1 MSPSAALA
9 RPRRQPVGIGWRTP
23 HGRALLQRRPA
34 LDFIEVHSE
43 NFFAAGGAA
52 RAALRAAA
60 AHYPLSLHGVG
71 LGLGS
76 AAGLD
81 AWHLDRLAELVRD
94 VAPRHVSDHAAFT
107 QVRRG
112 GRPVHAG
119 DLLPIGFN
127 RTSLALMAQQVDQ
140 VQTRLGRVLAVE
152 NISACLWRA
161 DDEMSEPDFF
171 NALTRCT
178 GCHVLLDLNNLVV
191 NALNRG
197 EPDPVRTACDAV
209 DALDPASV
217 EEIHL
222 AGHDAS
228 GLLVIDDHGS
238 AVGEAVWTVYRHA
251 LARLGPVPTL
261 IEWDTRLP
269 PLDTLL
275 QEAARAAACRPKHPG
290 EAPWARRQAA

>member
-1 MSPSAALA
+1 MNPSAVLA
-9 RPRRQPVGIGWRTP
+9 RPPCRPVGIGWRTP
-23 HGRALLQRRPA
+23 HARALLQRRPA

-81 AWHLDRLAELVRD
+81 AWHLDRLAELVHD

-107 QVRRG
+107 QVRRA

-127 RTSLALMAQQVDQ
+127 RASLALMAQQVDR

-152 NISACLWRA
+152 NISTCLWRA
-161 DDEMSEPDFF
+161 DDEMAEPDFF
-171 NALTRCT
+171 NALTRRT
-178 GCHVLLDLNNLVV
+178 GCQVLLDLNNLVV

-197 EPDPVRTACDAV
+197 EPDPVRSACGWV
-209 DALDPASV
+209 DALDPHRVA
-217 EEIHL
+217 EIHL

-228 GLLVIDDHGS
+228 GPLVIDDHGS
-238 AVGEAVWTVYRHA
+238 AVSDAVWTVYRHA

-275 QEAARAAACRPKHPG
+275 QQAARAAACRPQRQ
-290 EAPWARRQAA
+290 EAPWAPAQAA